1 MADESSLTLREAQA
15 QVDASIRALG
25 GYWPPLA
32 NLARLFEECG
42 ELARAVNQ
50 AYGPKLRKPGEA
62 TVSASDE
69 LGDALYVLLV
79 LTNSLDLDAG
89 AALSAALAKVAARVP
104 PKPADAGESQP

>member
-1 MADESSLTLREAQA
+1 MTLREAQA
-15 QVDASIRALG
+15 RVDASIRALG

-50 AYGPKLRKPGEA
+50 AQGPKQRKPDEGA
-62 TVSASDE
+62 VSASDE

-79 LTNSLDLDAG
+79 LANSLELDAE
-89 AALSAALAKVAARVP
+89 AALAGALAKVAARAPAEAASADEP
-104 PKPADAGESQP
+104 PS